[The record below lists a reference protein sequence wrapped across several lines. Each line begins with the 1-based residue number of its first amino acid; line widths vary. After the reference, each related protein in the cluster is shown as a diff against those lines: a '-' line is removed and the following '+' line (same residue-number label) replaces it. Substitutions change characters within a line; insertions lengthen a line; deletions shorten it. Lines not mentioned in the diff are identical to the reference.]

1 MNDVT
6 VVTSVTY
13 PSPESLALVADAQYH
28 EPYLSAALNRKFRG
42 IVDPG
47 FYAGFLPKPGG
58 GMNLLITSVD
68 GDKTAGAASVDIGEF
83 YQVTIQQRKD
93 ISLAL
98 SAGKKYAIVLKGRYL
113 LGEDTYQVNTASH
126 IHAAEFVARTYTDS
140 YQLGDGELLV
150 CTVNIPAGVSAI
162 TQEMIDT
169 SERINRTIGID
180 ISDSVTSTRSD
191 VAASSL
197 AVKKAYDLAKSK
209 YTAQDASTTQ
219 KGLVQLSSA
228 TNSDSETM
236 AATPKAVKSI
246 KDLADTKAPIESPSL
261 TGTPTAP
268 TAAQGTNSTQIA
280 NTAFVKAAITAL
292 INGAPGTLDTLK
304 EIAAAINND
313 PNYSTTINNALALKA
328 PLASPAL
335 TGVPTAPTAAQ
346 GTNNTQIATTA
357 YVRAAISA
365 LVGSSPEALDTLN
378 ELAAAL
384 GNDPNFATT
393 MTNAL
398 AGKQPLDATLTALA
412 GLATGANKLPYFTGT
427 DTVSQTDLTSV
438 GRDILAKTSVLAV
451 IQYLGLRELGTS
463 GEKIPLLSTANTWSA
478 RQTFNG
484 GITGALT
491 GNADTATKLK
501 TAINING
508 VRFDGSADITL
519 TPKDLDVYSKS
530 EIDNKKGMR
539 KYTFSAPANAVSGKW
554 YPIVFRR
561 SGGNTYELASR
572 VVITTYSSA
581 GRYAMNNCEFNGF
594 VMPGGW
600 SDRGSYA
607 AGFFSI
613 YSTAERAIHSII
625 SSVKDDDLCSVFY
638 VEARAFPIKI
648 FAEEGLNVI
657 VPTTDYT
664 VGQSTYKWGATD
676 PVAESTNTQTI
687 LDFKNGRGYYCSHQF
702 VSSLS
707 GNAATAT
714 KLASSINIGGVSFDG
729 SADIDLPGVNTKG
742 NQDTTGNAATATKL
756 QTACTING
764 VSFDGS
770 KNIELTAEDLNL
782 QETVNK
788 ADNAVQKTGDT
799 LSGGL
804 TFENDSIL
812 AWIRNTDWAKIGFK
826 NDADS
831 DTDSYMWF
839 ETGDNGNEYFK
850 WRSRQSTTT
859 KDLMNLKWDAL
870 SVLVKALFSSEV
882 KISTVNALRIFNSS
896 FGAIFRRSEECL
908 HIIPTRENEGENG
921 DIGPLRPFTLN
932 LRTGRIT
939 MGHGLDVTGDITT
952 NSWVYANRFAINSGS
967 TSWIDM
973 RNQNVIFGRN
983 AVSTSSAQALL
994 RQDHAERKF
1003 FVGGLGNYQFGFYMI
1018 NNSRTANGTDGQ
1030 AYMDNN
1036 GNWLCGAQVI
1046 PGNYGNFDSRYV
1058 RDVRL
1063 GTRVVQLM
1071 ARGGRYEKAGHAITG
1086 LRIIGEVDGD
1096 DEAIFRP
1103 IQKYIN
1109 GTWYNVAQV

>member
-13 PSPESLALVADAQYH
+13 PSPESLALVADVQYH

-83 YQVTIQQRKD
+83 YQVTIQHRKD

-113 LGEDTYQVNTASH
+113 LGEDTYQVNTTSH
-126 IHAAEFVARTYTDS
+126 IHAAEFVTRTYTDS

-180 ISDSVTSTRSD
+180 ISDSVTSSRSD

-219 KGLVQLSSA
+219 KGLVQLSSE

-236 AATPKAVKSI
+236 AATPKAVKSV

-313 PNYSTTINNALALKA
+313 PNFSTTINNALALKA

-335 TGVPTAPTAAQ
+335 TGIPTAPTAAQ

-412 GLATGANKLPYFTGT
+412 ALATGANKLPYFTGK
-427 DTVSQTDLTSV
+427 DTVAQTDLTSV
-438 GRDILAKTSVLAV
+438 GRDILAKTSTLAV

-484 GITGALT
+484 GITGALA

-501 TAINING
+501 TARNING
-508 VRFDGSADITL
+508 VRFDGSADININTL
-519 TPKDLDVYSKS
+519 VSRGRVTAL
-530 EIDNKKGMR
+530 E
-539 KYTFSAPANAVSGKW
+539 ANAQGTSGIQLYEAYNNG
-554 YPIVFRR
+554 YP
-561 SGGNTYELASR
+561 SPYGNVLHLKGATAAGEGELF
-572 VVITTYSSA
+572 I
-581 GRYAMNNCEFNGF
+581 
-594 VMPGGW
+594 GW
-600 SDRGSYA
+600 SGTSGAHAPVHIRSRRDTDSANWSEWAQVYTSKD
-607 AGFFSI
+607 SI
-613 YSTAERAIHSII
+613 
-625 SSVKDDDLCSVFY
+625 
-638 VEARAFPIKI
+638 
-648 FAEEGLNVI
+648 
-657 VPTTDYT
+657 
-664 VGQSTYKWGATD
+664 
-676 PVAESTNTQTI
+676 
-687 LDFKNGRGYYCSHQF
+687 
-702 VSSLS
+702 
-707 GNAATAT
+707 
-714 KLASSINIGGVSFDG
+714 
-729 SADIDLPGVNTKG
+729 PGVNAKG
-742 NQDTTGNAATATKL
+742 DQDTSGNAATATKL

-782 QETVNK
+782 EQTVELAAGALQKNQNG
-788 ADNAVQKTGDT
+788 ADIPGKDT
-799 LSGGL
+799 FTKNIGACRAYS
-804 TFENDSIL
+804 
-812 AWIRNTDWAKIGFK
+812 AW
-826 NDADS
+826 
-831 DTDSYMWF
+831 
-839 ETGDNGNEYFK
+839 
-850 WRSRQSTTT
+850 
-859 KDLMNLKWDAL
+859 
-870 SVLVKALFSSEV
+870 V
-882 KISTVNALRIFNSS
+882 
-896 FGAIFRRSEECL
+896 
-908 HIIPTRENEGENG
+908 
-921 DIGPLRPFTLN
+921 DIG
-932 LRTGRIT
+932 
-939 MGHGLDVTGDITT
+939 GDSQVWTT
-952 NSWVYANRFAINSGS
+952 AQFISWLESQGAFNHPYWMCKGSWAYANNK
-967 TSWIDM
+967 
-973 RNQNVIFGRN
+973 VITDTGCGN
-983 AVSTSSAQALL
+983 ICLAGAVVEVIGTRGAMTIRVTTPSTSSGGGITNAQ
-994 RQDHAERKF
+994 F
-1003 FVGGLGNYQFGFYMI
+1003 
-1018 NNSRTANGTDGQ
+1018 T
-1030 AYMDNN
+1030 
-1036 GNWLCGAQVI
+1036 
-1046 PGNYGNFDSRYV
+1046 
-1058 RDVRL
+1058 
-1063 GTRVVQLM
+1063 
-1071 ARGGRYEKAGHAITG
+1071 
-1086 LRIIGEVDGD
+1086 
-1096 DEAIFRP
+1096 
-1103 IQKYIN
+1103 YIN
-1109 GTWYNVAQV
+1109 HGDAYAPGWRRDYNTKNQQPAFALGQTGSTVGNDKAVGWNWNSGVYNANIGGASTLILHFNM